1 MEVRLYAEIP
11 EAGFLPSSGT
21 LRRFE
26 MPAPGAELRI
36 ESGIES
42 GDSVGIDYDPML
54 AKLIVHAET
63 RAKALASLQRALSQV
78 RIAGVGNNVMFLRR
92 LAARAEFARGEIDIG
107 FIEREPQ
114 LINGTPRAPNERV
127 LAAAA
132 LWILSR
138 ERGVP
143 VAGFASSSSWPWS
156 ESDGWRLNA
165 QLTRTLLFESG
176 ASSGELASVAV
187 QYRPNGYLLRVGA
200 SAEAIE
206 ASLTPEA
213 HDEFHLRYAAQGYRV
228 QIESD
233 AGQLRLVLEGDE
245 YRMRHRDPR
254 APDVEGHQAD
264 ASLSAPMPGRIIAHV
279 VAPGSKVVKGAP
291 LLIMEAMKMEHT
303 ICAPANGI
311 LRAFRAAVGE
321 QVKEGFELIDFE
333 AKSA

>member
-1 MEVRLYAEIP
+1 VRLYAEIP

-21 LRRFE
+21 LRRFD
-26 MPAPGAELRI
+26 MPAPGADLRI

-54 AKLIVHAET
+54 AKLVVHAQT
-63 RAKALASLQRALSQV
+63 RAESVARLQRALSQV

-107 FIEREPQ
+107 FIERTPA
-114 LINGTPRAPNERV
+114 LINGTPRPATERV

-132 LWILSR
+132 LWTLLHESAT
-138 ERGVP
+138 P
-143 VAGFASSSSWPWS
+143 AAGSAPPSAWS
-156 ESDGWRLNA
+156 ANDGWRLNA
-165 QLTRTLLFESG
+165 HLTRTLLFESG

-187 QYRPNGYLLRVGA
+187 QYHPEGYLVRTGA
-200 SAEAIE
+200 AAEAVK
-206 ASLTPEA
+206 ASLMPEA
-213 HDEFHLRYAAQGYRV
+213 QDEFHLRYAAQGCRV

-233 AGQLRLVLEGDE
+233 GGQLRLVLEGDE
-245 YRMRHRDPR
+245 YRVRHRDAR
-254 APDVEGHQAD
+254 APEVEGHQAD
-264 ASLSAPMPGRIIAHV
+264 ASLSAPMPGRIIAHL
-279 VAPGSKVVKGAP
+279 VAPGSKVAQGAP

-303 ICAPANGI
+303 ICAPANGV